1 MADSNPWAGFKLKT
15 PDSTEKP
22 AAAGASDGADPWA
35 AFKLKKPG
43 DEAAETPAAPA
54 ATAAAPPTD
63 PAGPQA
69 GQPFL
74 SPWATNAYQ
83 ANKQINPAVAV
94 GIGLA
99 PVAPGVLGAAWR
111 NPLGKLVIG
120 LGAEKLAESVI
131 PDEYWK
137 YLPDSIRAMHY
148 LGTLGPA
155 SAPPPAT
162 PEAGGAA
169 GTW

>member
-1 MADSNPWAGFKLKT
+1 MADIDPLAGIKWKT
-15 PDSTEKP
+15 DRDTAKP
-22 AAAGASDGADPWA
+22 ASPPATDPLAGIKWKTD
-35 AFKLKKPG
+35 
-43 DEAAETPAAPA
+43 DEPPPAAPA
-54 ATAAAPPTD
+54 AAAAAPA
-63 PAGPQA
+63 PAAPQA

-111 NPLGKLVIG
+111 NPLGKLAIG
-120 LGAEKLAESVI
+120 LGLEKLAESVI
-131 PDEYWK
+131 PDSYWK

-155 SAPPPAT
+155 SVPPPAT